1 MNKANFFSSRG
12 AIAGRNAPWQSF
24 FSKTHDRVSP
34 RATLRFF
41 YNQEESLL
49 APALTV
55 KLHFRAMEQNMGVLR
70 IIHEALFSLL
80 KLERRFDPFFR
91 PAFDALAQEPLARL
105 IQALMNLRRK
115 NGGLRPAEE
124 KPLPEEAAFLDSI
137 IADMTAYMH
146 DHYNPGAYE
155 RGGNT
160 KTHGVVRGEF
170 IVRDDLPKELRK
182 GVFAEPSTFRAWVRF
197 GGPGPAAPPDIEDVG
212 VLSIGIKLMGV
223 PGPKLLEDEKFTQ
236 DFTGIT
242 TPIFTTPDVK
252 ENAKLQA
259 ASRKGLPLFYFI
271 NPFDSHLLDALMQ
284 GLWART
290 QSSPLE
296 TVYWSCVPYLLGEG
310 KAMQYTVRPKSKGRS
325 RVPRLPLRP
334 PDNYLREAMAATL
347 ARQDVEFD
355 FLVQLQTDPHLMPI
369 EHASVRWPE
378 RLSPFVPAATLRLP
392 KQKFDSPAQLAFAHN
407 LSYNPWHCLPEHRPL
422 GNQNRGRYR
431 IYQELSRLRQ
441 SMNNTP
447 HREPTGDELFEP
459 PQPH

>member
-1 MNKANFFSSRG
+1 M
-12 AIAGRNAPWQSF
+12 AI
-24 FSKTHDRVSP
+24 
-34 RATLRFF
+34 L
-41 YNQEESLL
+41 
-49 APALTV
+49 
-55 KLHFRAMEQNMGVLR
+55 KL
-70 IIHEALFSLL
+70 IHEALFSLL

-105 IQALMNLRRK
+105 IQAFINLRRK
-115 NGGLRPAEE
+115 DEGLGLAEE
-124 KPLPEEAAFLDSI
+124 KPLPGEAAFLDSI
-137 IADMTAYMH
+137 IADMAAYMR
-146 DHYNPGAYE
+146 DHYQPGNYE

-170 IVRDDLPKELRK
+170 VVRNDLPEAFRK
-182 GVFAEPSTFRAWVRF
+182 GVFAEPRAFRAWVRF
-197 GGPGPAAPPDIEDVG
+197 GGPGPATPPDIDDVG
-212 VLSIGIKLMGV
+212 VLSIAIKLMGV
-223 PGPKLLEDEKFTQ
+223 PGPKLLADEKLTQ

-242 TPIFTTPDVK
+242 TPIFTTPNVQ

-271 NPFDSHLLDALMQ
+271 SPSHLLDALMQ
-284 GLWART
+284 GLWAKT

-310 KAMQYTVRPKSKGRS
+310 KAMQYAVQPTSRRRS
-325 RVPRLPLRP
+325 RVPRLPFRP

-347 ARQDVEFD
+347 RQQDVEFN
-355 FLVQLQTDPHLMPI
+355 FLIQLQTDPHLMPI
-369 EHASVRWPE
+369 ENASVRWPQK
-378 RLSPFVPAATLRLP
+378 LSPLVPAAILRIP
-392 KQKFDSPAQLAFAHN
+392 KQTFDSPAQLAFAHN

-447 HREPTGDELFEP
+447 HREPAGDEAF
-459 PQPH
+459 